1 MTGGDW
7 KMAAT
12 SKANVR
18 EAVLVAAREAAM
30 AYGYSGLNFRDLAET
45 VGIKAA
51 SITYHFAT
59 KALLGESVARRYWED
74 IARDLE
80 AISTNA
86 KSPIEALQ
94 RYPSIFRLS
103 LERDNRM
110 CLSSFMA
117 TEHDTLPE
125 PVLKE
130 VQTFADV
137 NTAWLCEHLVAAKL
151 VSATEGESRAY
162 AIYAGVAGAQIIA
175 RSRSDVTLFDKLIE
189 SYRQMG
195 VLPSE

>member
-1 MTGGDW
+1 
-7 KMAAT
+7 MAAT
-12 SKANVR
+12 SKGNVR
-18 EAVLVAAREAAM
+18 EAILVAAREAAM
-30 AYGYSGLNFRDLAET
+30 AYGYGGLNFRDLAAT

-51 SITYHFAT
+51 SINYHFAT
-59 KALLGESVARRYWED
+59 KALLGEAVARRYWED

-80 AISTNA
+80 AISMNA
-86 KSPIEALQ
+86 RSPTEALQ
-94 RYPSIFRLS
+94 QYPSIFRLS

-117 TEHDTLPE
+117 TEHDVLPE

-151 VSATEGESRAY
+151 VSPAEGELRAH
-162 AIYAGVAGAQIIA
+162 AIYAAVAGAQIFA
-175 RSRSDVTLFDKLIE
+175 RSRSDVELFDRVIE
-189 SYRQMG
+189 SYQRTG
-195 VLPSE
+195 LLPN

>member
-1 MTGGDW
+1 
-7 KMAAT
+7 MAAT
-12 SKANVR
+12 SKGNVR
-18 EAVLVAAREAAM
+18 EAILVAAKEAAM
-30 AYGYSGLNFRDLAET
+30 AYGYGGLNFRDLAET

-51 SITYHFAT
+51 SINYHFAT
-59 KALLGESVARRYWED
+59 KALLGEAVARRYWED

-80 AISTNA
+80 AISTDA
-86 KSPIEALQ
+86 RSPTEALQ

-117 TEHDTLPE
+117 TERDELPE

-151 VSATEGESRAY
+151 ASPAEGALRAR
-162 AIYAGVAGAQIIA
+162 AIYAAVAGAQIIA
-175 RSRSDVTLFDKLIE
+175 RSRSDVKLFDELIE
-189 SYRQMG
+189 SYRRMG
-195 VLPSE
+195 LLPSQ

>member
-1 MTGGDW
+1 
-7 KMAAT
+7 MAAT
-12 SKANVR
+12 SKGNVR
-18 EAVLVAAREAAM
+18 EAILVAAREAAM
-30 AYGYSGLNFRDLAET
+30 AYGYGGLNFRDLAAT

-51 SITYHFAT
+51 SINYHFAT
-59 KALLGESVARRYWED
+59 KALLGEAVARRYWED

-86 KSPIEALQ
+86 RSPTEALQ

-117 TEHDTLPE
+117 TEHDELPE

-137 NTAWLCEHLVAAKL
+137 NTAWLCEHLVAAKR
-151 VSATEGESRAY
+151 AAPAEGELRAR
-162 AIYAGVAGAQIIA
+162 AIYAAVAGAQMIA
-175 RSRSDVTLFDKLIE
+175 RSRSDVDVFDTLIE
-189 SYRQMG
+189 SYQHMG
-195 VLPSE
+195 LLPSS